1 MQFVKNGP
9 DVPDRLL
16 QMHEDGH
23 VVFFCGA
30 GISYPACL
38 PGFACL
44 VSRIYDGLNVAPD
57 RLQKAAI
64 KDKRF
69 DTAIS
74 LLERGIVN
82 GRATVRVRVAKI
94 LTPNL
99 DAPHATATHEALLA
113 LSRTRELRT
122 RIVTT
127 NFDRLFEEVISTE
140 GIDVERFQA
149 PLLPV
154 PKSRWS
160 GLVYLHGLLPTYP
173 EGENLDHLI
182 LSSGDFGLAYLTE
195 RWAARFVGELF
206 RNYTVCFVGY
216 SLDDPVLR
224 YMTDALAADR
234 LLGESPAEMFA
245 FGSHSKG
252 EKNERAKE
260 WRAKNVTPILYRKF
274 RRHWYLHKTLRE
286 WAATHRDGIGA
297 KERIIVDC
305 ASSRP
310 VASTKQDDFVGRV
323 LWALSDAS
331 GVPAKRFADLDPVPS
346 LDWLEF
352 LYEDRYQKADS
363 GQFDVPSHV
372 DENDVPEFSLIR
384 RPFPPAHAPLMTFVD
399 DGAGDSFWDIV
410 MHHLARWMIRHLDDP
425 ALVVWLVERGGRIHP
440 KFVELVARR
449 MEEFDGLEANGK
461 TGELNRIRAN
471 APRAVPRPLMRTL
484 WRVLLAGRVK
494 SSRPTFDIF
503 RWIRRFR
510 HDGLTTTLRLQL
522 REILAPCVSLNKSFH
537 LDEDRERS
545 DRTERLDD
553 LVYWRVVL
561 SSENAHSRLLEL
573 REDPRWAEALPRL
586 LDDFSNLLRDALDLL
601 RELGG
606 ANDKYDPSVVWRP
619 SISDHSQNTYTRDW
633 TVLIDLTREAWLATA
648 DVSPERARLAAESW
662 LLAPYPLFR
671 RLAYFAAA
679 QKGIIPPRQGLD
691 WLFWDDHWW
700 LWSPRTQRETTRLLV
715 ALAPALDA
723 ELSAELEQAVLEGPP
738 RAMYKPDRWI
748 RIADYG
754 IWLRLAKMD
763 SSGGILTVDA
773 KARLTELASQHPEW
787 RLESD
792 EREEFP
798 IWGGESGDGRM
809 LVRTPRRRRE
819 LVDWLKHNPEPDVW
833 QGDDWLR
840 RCVDDFPTAACAL
853 CSLARD
859 GEWPEGRWGE
869 ALRAWSGKKQ
879 IKRSWRYMSPV
890 LDRAPKNV
898 LHSLAS
904 DMGSWLQDVAKG
916 LDGYDGRFL
925 ELCKRL
931 LALEYDLDDDEDDPV
946 GEAINHPVGRVTEA
960 LLDLWVATS
969 LKDGQGLAPELRAIF
984 TEICDVRFAKFRHG
998 RVMLASR
1005 AVPLFRVDREWTVRH
1020 LFPLFDWQSCET
1032 EARGAWEGF
1041 LWSPRLYRPMLEFI
1055 KHSFLDTVNC
1065 YEMLG
1070 RHREQYS
1077 RLLTFVALDPGD
1089 TFTTQQLQKVTGALP
1104 DRGLRRAA
1112 DALADALE
1120 GAGRQRAEH
1129 WRNRTLPYLRKIWPN
1144 SIDRRTPAISESL
1157 GRVCIAAQDAFPA
1170 AMEELRGWLQPL
1182 QYPGVLMHRLNGS
1195 ELCCRF
1201 PEPALDFLDL
1211 TISENVP
1218 QLWNV
1223 KSCLEQIR
1231 TAQPELEND
1240 GRFQRLRNLLRS
1252 RGREM

>member
-1 MQFVKNGP
+1 MARTFRNAYFNSMTTGAWSSSV
-9 DVPDRLL
+9 VPVSLAP
-16 QMHEDGH
+16 Q
-23 VVFFCGA
+23 
-30 GISYPACL
+30 ACRVS
-38 PGFACL
+38 PKL
-44 VSRIYDGLNVAPD
+44 VNKLYDELNVTPD
-57 RLQKAAI
+57 RLQRAAI

-69 DTAIS
+69 DTAIG
-74 LLERGIVN
+74 LLERGIVD
-82 GRATVRVRVAKI
+82 GRAKVRRTVAEI
-94 LTPNL
+94 LSPDLSASN
-99 DAPHATATHEALLA
+99 ATATHQALLT

-122 RIVTT
+122 RLVTT
-127 NFDRLFEEVISTE
+127 NFDRLFEEVMSKE
-140 GIDVERFQA
+140 GLDVARFQA

-160 GLVYLHGLLPTYP
+160 GLVYLHGLLPMYP
-173 EGENLDHLI
+173 EGENLNHLI

-195 RWAARFVGELF
+195 RWASRFVGELF

-234 LLGESPAEMFA
+234 LLGELSAEMFA

-252 EKNERAKE
+252 KKNERAKE

-286 WAATHRDGIGA
+286 WAATHRDGIRA

-310 VASTKQDDFVGRV
+310 VASTRQDDFVGRV
-323 LWALSDAS
+323 LWALSDPS

-346 LDWLEF
+346 LDWLEP
-352 LYEDRYQKADS
+352 LSEDRYRKADLDHF
-363 GQFDVPSHV
+363 GATSHT
-372 DENDVPEFSLIR
+372 DDRNQLAFSLIK
-384 RPFPPAHAPLMTFVD
+384 RPSPYTLAPWMTIVD
-399 DGAGDSFWDIV
+399 HGSGSSAWDGIMF
-410 MHHLARWMIRHLDDP
+410 HLARWLTRHLDDP
-425 ALVVWLVERGGRIHP
+425 ALVLWLAENGGWLHP
-440 KFVELVARR
+440 EFVHLVAQK
-449 MEEFDGLEANGK
+449 MEEFDDLDA
-461 TGELNRIRAN
+461 GELSRIRAN
-471 APRAVPRPLMRTL
+471 APRAMPRPLMRTL
-484 WRVLLAGRVK
+484 WRLLLTGRVN
-494 SSRPTFDIF
+494 SSRPSLDLF

-510 HDGLTTTLRLQL
+510 RDGLTATLRLQL
-522 REILAPCVSLNKSFH
+522 REILAPCVSLRKPVH
-537 LDEDRERS
+537 LDEDRERG

-573 REDPRWAEALPRL
+573 RGDPRWVEALPGL

-606 ANDKYDPSVVWRP
+606 ANDNYDPSVVWRP
-619 SISDHSQNTYTRDW
+619 SISNHSQNTYTRDW
-633 TVLIDLTREAWLATA
+633 TVLIDLTRDAWLATA
-648 DVSPERARLAAESW
+648 EVSPERARLAAGSW
-662 LLAPYPLFR
+662 LFTPYPLFR
-671 RLAYFAAA
+671 RLGYFAAA
-679 QKGIIPPRQGLD
+679 QKGIISPRQGLD
-691 WLFWDDHWW
+691 WLYWDDHWW
-700 LWSPRTQRETTRLLV
+700 LWSPRTQRETSRLLV

-723 ELSAELEQAVLEGPP
+723 EQSAELEQAVLEGPP
-738 RAMYKPDRWI
+738 RAMYKPDRYTH
-748 RIADYG
+748 IADYG

-763 SSGGILTVDA
+763 RSGGILTVDG
-773 KARLTELASQHPEW
+773 KARLNQLTSQHPEW

-798 IWGGESGDGRM
+798 IWGGDSDEGRT
-809 LVRTPRRRRE
+809 LVRTPRRRRD
-819 LVDWLKHNPEPDVW
+819 LVAWLKQYPERDVW

-840 RCVDDFPTAACAL
+840 RCIDDFPTTACAL
-853 CSLARD
+853 CALARD

-879 IKRSWRYMSPV
+879 IKRSWRYISPV
-890 LDRAPKNV
+890 LARAPINV

-916 LDGYDGRFL
+916 LDGYEGRFL

-931 LALEYDLDDDEDDPV
+931 LTLEYELDDDEDDPV
-946 GEAINHPVGRVTEA
+946 GEAINHPVGRITEA
-960 LLDLWVATS
+960 LLDLWAATS
-969 LKDGQGLAPELRAIF
+969 LKDGQGLAPEFRPIF
-984 TEICDVRFAKFRHG
+984 TEICDVRVAKFRHG
-998 RVMLASR
+998 RVLFTSR
-1005 AVPLFRVDREWTVRH
+1005 AVTLFRVDREWTVRH
-1020 LFPLFDWQSCET
+1020 LFPLFDWQICET

-1041 LWSPRLYRPMLEFI
+1041 LWSPRLYHSMLESI
-1055 KHSFLDTVNC
+1055 KHSFLATANY

-1070 RHREQYS
+1070 RHSEQYS
-1077 RLLTFVALDPGD
+1077 RLLTFAALDPGD
-1089 TFTTQQLQKVTGALP
+1089 TFTTQQLRKATGALP

-1112 DALADALE
+1112 GALADALE
-1120 GAGRQRAEH
+1120 SAGDQRAEH
-1129 WRNRTLPYLRKIWPN
+1129 WQHRALPYLQKVWPQ
-1144 SIDRRTPAISESL
+1144 SIDRRTPEVSKSL
-1157 GRVCIAAQDAFPA
+1157 GRVCIAAKDAFPA
-1170 AMEELRGWLQPL
+1170 AVEELHGWLQPI
-1182 QYPGVLMHRLNGS
+1182 QYPGFLMDRLKES

-1211 TISENVP
+1211 TISDNVP